1 MHRSLTEG
9 LLLVL
14 SNLLLLPALFLTIR
28 RYYYVDT
35 AVILMMFLASSFYHA
50 CDAGWFCITD
60 ILDHRMQDH
69 FMCTS
74 LFSWLVLSFLGIPL
88 DQTCSV
94 FFLIVSSYVL
104 FAQTCVD
111 SSFFFVTLGF
121 FFLFLILVRLIFFR
135 HFLVKID
142 ISDLVI
148 AIILFVIGFIPFSL
162 ANVDDIEHYG
172 VYHALWHFL
181 SMPSIYFVIEARDGV
196 PFYIHVIQYW
206 ISIRDFFLGVGEKEK
221 EDEDQEDDSDPQKKY
236 QQRRQRISQR
246 VGGQN
251 DGFVIVPPP
260 PPQQQQSR
268 QRRQHTRAFGG
279 APRNALMPPQAALL
293 NRRNPNMSMFDGIGH
308 SQVSVL
314 SRSTPPNNNNE
325 RNVTRSLHHQD
336 GGDGNGNGN
345 GNQIPEAEGG
355 SGKKGESGAWYDSW
369 LFKPLL
375 YFPFLDSTTSKKSSK
390 KRRKKKKD
398 SMDRAQ
404 THHHHYKNRVGE
416 MMVMTGKMARNQ
428 DPTQV
433 SNNEDENDDDR
444 LMTVAVD
451 GVHSTTNG
459 IDGNIAAVSSLVQA
473 PVDYSI
479 KASPLQ
485 QESSIRAHSQRPI
498 GGTLPSNQQALLCHR
513 HVPAHFFNVSNPDG
527 GMGSDVPPQRG
538 DCKSIFLP
546 PPKKIRTHTMPLDDG
561 GVGYQNGGA
570 GQWDL
575 YREEEARRVN
585 YYKEMQGQQ
594 YGGGGAE
601 EGFSI
606 LSSPD
611 RRATMFINSPA
622 NYHQRK
628 TTTVDYGYCSKDDV
642 DGGSTVPPTGRGGGM
657 SDLCSEFPP
666 QSLEGR
672 KEQQQ
677 RPDSSDD
684 DDNNKNTEG
693 MV

>member
-135 HFLVKID
+135 HFRSVWPTSMTSSTMESTTRCGTFCPCRRSTLSSRPETVCP
-142 ISDLVI
+142 STSTSSS
-148 AIILFVIGFIPFSL
+148 IG
-162 ANVDDIEHYG
+162 
-172 VYHALWHFL
+172 
-181 SMPSIYFVIEARDGV
+181 
-196 PFYIHVIQYW
+196 
-206 ISIRDFFLGVGEKEK
+206 
-221 EDEDQEDDSDPQKKY
+221 
-236 QQRRQRISQR
+236 
-246 VGGQN
+246 
-251 DGFVIVPPP
+251 
-260 PPQQQQSR
+260 SR
-268 QRRQHTRAFGG
+268 SATSSRAFGG

-314 SRSTPPNNNNE
+314 SRST
-325 RNVTRSLHHQD
+325 
-336 GGDGNGNGN
+336 
-345 GNQIPEAEGG
+345 PEAEGG

-404 THHHHYKNRVGE
+404 THHHH
-416 MMVMTGKMARNQ
+416 
-428 DPTQV
+428 QV

-498 GGTLPSNQQALLCHR
+498 
-513 HVPAHFFNVSNPDG
+513 
-527 GMGSDVPPQRG
+527 
-538 DCKSIFLP
+538 
-546 PPKKIRTHTMPLDDG
+546 
-561 GVGYQNGGA
+561 
-570 GQWDL
+570 
-575 YREEEARRVN
+575 
-585 YYKEMQGQQ
+585 
-594 YGGGGAE
+594 
-601 EGFSI
+601 
-606 LSSPD
+606 
-611 RRATMFINSPA
+611 
-622 NYHQRK
+622 
-628 TTTVDYGYCSKDDV
+628 
-642 DGGSTVPPTGRGGGM
+642 
-657 SDLCSEFPP
+657 
-666 QSLEGR
+666 
-672 KEQQQ
+672 
-677 RPDSSDD
+677 
-684 DDNNKNTEG
+684 
-693 MV
+693 